1 MIVAISV
8 IIGMAI
14 GFYLLRDSSS
24 ANFGVKDRNSKI
36 AYILDLIDKQYVD
49 KTNQDSLA
57 DDAIRALLAELDP
70 HSVYLTAEEVKR
82 ENDDLNG
89 NFEGIGIQFRIV
101 GDSIAVVRTLS
112 GGPSE
117 KVGVLAG
124 DRIVKVNGR
133 KLKNIS
139 NDTVQHL
146 LKGPKGST
154 VKLSIYR
161 KGISHLIDFDI
172 KRDVIKTKAVA
183 YYGMLNPI
191 TGYIKLNEFGANS
204 HAEVVTALRSLN
216 KRGMKQLVFDLR
228 DNGGG
233 YLDQAIA
240 IADEFIPKGDLIVYT
255 DGRFRGRTDAYATEN
270 GLFETGK
277 LIVLINEMSAS
288 ASEIVSGCIQDNDR
302 GKVIG
307 RRTFGKGLVQ
317 EQKTLPDNS
326 AIRLTVARYYTPS
339 GRCIQRPYIKGD
351 PDKYF
356 EDFVKRF
363 EEGNPD
369 TIKHDPK
376 LRYKTKNGRYVYGGG
391 GIEPDITL
399 SYNLLKHSSY
409 FLSLYKNG
417 IIYKYCFDYVDENRN
432 VFKQYKTG
440 DDFIKRFKVDDAI
453 YNSLIAYA
461 KTQGAKVDKLSKQ
474 EKEEIKDLVKG
485 YIAQSIFDDVYF
497 YRIYTSQDKEL
508 LQAIKY
514 F

>member
-1 MIVAISV
+1 
-8 IIGMAI
+8 
-14 GFYLLRDSSS
+14 
-24 ANFGVKDRNSKI
+24 
-36 AYILDLIDKQYVD
+36 
-49 KTNQDSLA
+49 
-57 DDAIRALLAELDP
+57 
-70 HSVYLTAEEVKR
+70 
-82 ENDDLNG
+82 
-89 NFEGIGIQFRIV
+89 
-101 GDSIAVVRTLS
+101 
-112 GGPSE
+112 
-117 KVGVLAG
+117 
-124 DRIVKVNGR
+124 
-133 KLKNIS
+133 
-139 NDTVQHL
+139 
-146 LKGPKGST
+146 
-154 VKLSIYR
+154 
-161 KGISHLIDFDI
+161 
-172 KRDVIKTKAVA
+172 
-183 YYGMLNPI
+183 MLNPI

>member
-1 MIVAISV
+1 M
-8 IIGMAI
+8 
-14 GFYLLRDSSS
+14 
-24 ANFGVKDRNSKI
+24 
-36 AYILDLIDKQYVD
+36 
-49 KTNQDSLA
+49 
-57 DDAIRALLAELDP
+57 
-70 HSVYLTAEEVKR
+70 
-82 ENDDLNG
+82 
-89 NFEGIGIQFRIV
+89 
-101 GDSIAVVRTLS
+101 
-112 GGPSE
+112 
-117 KVGVLAG
+117 
-124 DRIVKVNGR
+124 
-133 KLKNIS
+133 
-139 NDTVQHL
+139 
-146 LKGPKGST
+146 
-154 VKLSIYR
+154 
-161 KGISHLIDFDI
+161 
-172 KRDVIKTKAVA
+172 
-183 YYGMLNPI
+183 
-191 TGYIKLNEFGANS
+191 
-204 HAEVVTALRSLN
+204 
-216 KRGMKQLVFDLR
+216 
-228 DNGGG
+228 
-233 YLDQAIA
+233 
-240 IADEFIPKGDLIVYT
+240 
-255 DGRFRGRTDAYATEN
+255 
-270 GLFETGK
+270 
-277 LIVLINEMSAS
+277 
-288 ASEIVSGCIQDNDR
+288 
-302 GKVIG
+302 
-307 RRTFGKGLVQ
+307 
-317 EQKTLPDNS
+317 
-326 AIRLTVARYYTPS
+326 TVARYYTPS